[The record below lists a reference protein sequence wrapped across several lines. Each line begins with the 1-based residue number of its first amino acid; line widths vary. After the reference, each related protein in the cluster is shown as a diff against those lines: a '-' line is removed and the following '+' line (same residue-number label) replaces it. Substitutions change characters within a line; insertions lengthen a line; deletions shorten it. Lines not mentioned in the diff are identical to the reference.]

1 MVKIMLLEDDITLQ
15 EIISESLVEEGYEV
29 TCCSDGLEATSMIYE
44 NHFDVLLLDVMVPN
58 MSGFEALK
66 YIRDSGDMTPAIFIT
81 SLQSIEDLEVGFN
94 SGCDDYI
101 KKPFEIKELLLRIQC
116 ILKRTNSSCV
126 VDFHN
131 GYSFDMSDGILYL
144 NGNAQKMPLKE
155 RELLKL
161 LLQHKQHFVS
171 LNDIYETLWGDDEP
185 SELSLRVYIKNLR
198 QIVGKERIVTYR
210 GEGYCYSNE

>member
-1 MVKIMLLEDDITLQ
+1 MAKIMLLEDDIALQ
-15 EIISESLVEEGYEV
+15 EIISESLIEEGYEV
-29 TCCSDGLEATSMIYE
+29 TCCSDGLEATSLIYE
-44 NHFDVLLLDVMVPN
+44 QNFDILLLDVMVPN
-58 MSGFEALK
+58 MNGFEALK

-81 SLQSIEDLEVGFN
+81 SLQSIDDLEIGFKN
-94 SGCDDYI
+94 GCDDYI
-101 KKPFEIKELLLRIQC
+101 KKPFMIKELLLRIQSL
-116 ILKRTNSSCV
+116 LKRTNIDCV
-126 VDFHN
+126 VDFYN

-144 NGNAQKMPLKE
+144 NGNAQKMPSKE

-161 LLQHKQHFVS
+161 LLKHRQHFVS
-171 LNDIYETLWGDDEP
+171 LNDIYETLWGNDEP